1 MDHCACVFVS
11 SVSEI
16 KVYIYRSLVGPKRAQ
31 QLRFVVQPLMAVGFY
46 FILHIIVYVYV
57 TTLLFETR
65 AYPGNPT
72 STYI

>member
-1 MDHCACVFVS
+1 MFYCLWTTVHVFVS

-16 KVYIYRSLVGPKRAQ
+16 KLLVGPKRAQ

-46 FILHIIVYVYV
+46 FILHIIVYDYV